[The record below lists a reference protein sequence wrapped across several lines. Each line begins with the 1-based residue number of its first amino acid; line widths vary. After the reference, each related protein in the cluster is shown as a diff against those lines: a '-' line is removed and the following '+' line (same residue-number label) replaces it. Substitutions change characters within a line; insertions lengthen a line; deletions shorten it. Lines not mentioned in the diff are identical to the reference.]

1 MLLVQVE
8 DRRVHERGARCG
20 EGGASDVEEVED
32 DEVAPRR
39 RALAVPVPVS
49 APDAGERSGR

>member
-1 MLLVQVE
+1 MSE
-8 DRRVHERGARCG
+8 AHTAAR
-20 EGGASDVEEVED
+20 EARPEDVEEVEE

-39 RALAVPVPVS
+39 RALAMPVPMP

>member
-1 MLLVQVE
+1 MSEVSAA
-8 DRRVHERGARCG
+8 AR
-20 EGGASDVEEVED
+20 EARPEEVED
-32 DEVAPRR
+32 DEVAPHR